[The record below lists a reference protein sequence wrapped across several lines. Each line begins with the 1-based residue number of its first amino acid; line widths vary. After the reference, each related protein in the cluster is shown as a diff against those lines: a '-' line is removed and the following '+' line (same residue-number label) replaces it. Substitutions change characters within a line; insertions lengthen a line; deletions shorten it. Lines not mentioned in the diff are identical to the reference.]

1 MYAPSQNMPLNSYQV
16 VSPADN
22 QTNFLAGQTIRLTIP
37 RSTGFFDPHTSN
49 LRIQVAVENMNY
61 KLAFAQDCGV
71 ASLIDMVR
79 VSVGGQIISETTEY
93 STLKKLF
100 VDYTES
106 LSIKQR
112 RAVQTGQHDYV
123 LQADNV
129 NGTGWAPSA
138 DNVGPLT
145 VTSGAVLGQPLNGD
159 ASGSINSS
167 AKDNKYL
174 MTLDGVG
181 LFELLQVVPCIAI
194 GDILVEIRLVQNNT
208 DALKVLPC
216 TAIAHTCATPVATEL
231 TATFNPNTGDGFNGF
246 TNISNSPWAIGMEI
260 GYIDAAG
267 DIIAPDAAHEINA
280 ITQDNDTGIITV
292 TFTNAINAG
301 EAAGSTR
308 VVILTGT
315 DQVAAVATATR
326 FVVKRTD
333 LLLNVVRPPEQYIA
347 GIMGK
352 VNEGMVLDLN
362 AYTTYRAT
370 LQPAI
375 KAQTVEIPCFVSRA
389 RAVFSIPRK
398 QDDAVLTIDN
408 ATDRNLNGQYKDMRN
423 YRWQVGTVYYP
434 NQPVQLDQFVGGLH
448 FSAQHIV
455 ELEKS
460 MVSAGLPLRSLLKT
474 KQNFVVG
481 RALAKHG
488 ASVNLNA
495 TGLRWYAEY
504 NSVTDPDVPLD
515 VVTFVNHTTRLI
527 ITPQGVQVMV

>member
-1 MYAPSQNMPLNSYQV
+1 MYAPSQNMPLNTYQV

-61 KLAFAQDCGV
+61 KMAFAQSCGV

-93 STLKKLF
+93 ATLKKLF

-106 LSIKQR
+106 LSISQR
-112 RAVQTGQHDYV
+112 RATQTGQHDYV
-123 LQADNV
+123 LQTENV
-129 NGTGWAPSA
+129 AGTGWKPSQA
-138 DNVGPLT
+138 NVGPLS
-145 VTSGAVLGQPLNGD
+145 VTSGAILGQALNGD
-159 ASGSINSS
+159 ASVSIAAS
-167 AKDNKYL
+167 AKDCKFL

-181 LFELLQVVPCIAI
+181 LFEMLQVVPCVAI
-194 GDILVEIRLVQNNT
+194 GDILVEIRLVQNNS
-208 DALKVLPC
+208 DALKVLPA
-216 TAIAHTCATPVATEL
+216 TAIAQNVEAITDTDL
-231 TATFNPNTGDGFNGF
+231 TVILDPNANNGFLGF
-246 TNISNSPWAIGMEI
+246 TNASNSPYAVGMEI
-260 GYIDAAG
+260 KVLDAAG
-267 DIIAPDAAHEINA
+267 DVVAGANPHILTGIA
-280 ITQDNDTGIITV
+280 QDNDTGKITL
-292 TFTNAINAG
+292 TFTGAMDGAEAG
-301 EAAGSTR
+301 GDNR
-308 VVILTGT
+308 IVIVKGT
-315 DQVAAVATATR
+315 DTNEAVATNTR

-333 LLLNVVRPPEQYIA
+333 LLLNVVRPPPQYIE

-352 VNEGMVLDLN
+352 VNEGMVIDLN

-370 LQPAI
+370 LQSNI

-389 RAVFSIPRK
+389 RAVFSVSRK
-398 QDDAVLTIDN
+398 QDKAVLTIDN
-408 ATDRNLNGQYKDMRN
+408 ATDRDLNGQYEGLSN

-434 NQPVQLDQFVGGLH
+434 NQPVQLDQMLGGLH

-455 ELEKS
+455 ELEKA
-460 MVSAGLPLRSLLKT
+460 MVSAQLPVRSLLKT

-504 NSVTDPDVPLD
+504 NLTTQPTEALD
-515 VVTFVNHTTRLI
+515 VVSFVNHTTRVI
-527 ITPQGVQVMV
+527 ITPQGVQVMM